1 MKKGTCI
8 VDCEGKIRTYARNG
22 CEIMN
27 MLIFD
32 DLLNKMC
39 KIVFIVE
46 CILLQKQGRSLFY
59 FPCLSKF

>member
-8 VDCEGKIRTYARNG
+8 VDCKGKIRTYARNG

-46 CILLQKQGRSLFY
+46 CILLQKQG
-59 FPCLSKF
+59 